1 MACASEQ
8 SALLEE
14 HLHLT
19 LLPSAG
25 PSEAWDLVGAHLDES
40 CESVSLRRRL
50 CVAKSLPFAPAGT
63 PGAKSPHAESTIA
76 RMLAAA
82 YAKELA
88 AFPTSITEDEA
99 VLTAQQPPSARI
111 AAAVSHRLEC
121 KRLLTVAVELL
132 QAYADDREAV

>member
-14 HLHLT
+14 HMHLT
-19 LLPSAG
+19 LLPYG
-25 PSEAWDLVGAHLDES
+25 PSEAWDVVDTHVDEA
-40 CESVSLRRRL
+40 CGSVASRRRL

-63 PGAKSPHAESTIA
+63 PGAASDVESTTA

-82 YAKELA
+82 YTKELA
-88 AFPTSITEDEA
+88 AFPTCIAEDEA
-99 VLTAQQPPSARI
+99 VLTAQPPPSARI
-111 AAAVSHRLEC
+111 AAAVSHRLER
-121 KRLLTVAVELL
+121 KRLLSVAVELL

>member
-8 SALLEE
+8 SALLED
-14 HLHLT
+14 HLQLT
-19 LLPSAG
+19 LLPYG
-25 PSEAWDLVGAHLDES
+25 PSEAWDVVGTHLDEA
-40 CESVSLRRRL
+40 CGSVASRRRL
-50 CVAKSLPFAPAGT
+50 CVAKSLPFAPADT
-63 PGAKSPHAESTIA
+63 PGAAPDAESTTA

-99 VLTAQQPPSARI
+99 LITAQRPPSARI
-111 AAAVSHRLEC
+111 AAAVSHRLER
-121 KRLLTVAVELL
+121 KHLLSVAVEML